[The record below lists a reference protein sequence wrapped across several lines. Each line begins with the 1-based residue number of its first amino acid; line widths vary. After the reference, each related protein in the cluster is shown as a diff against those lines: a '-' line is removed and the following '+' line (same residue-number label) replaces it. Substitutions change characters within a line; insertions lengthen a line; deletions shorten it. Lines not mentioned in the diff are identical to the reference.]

1 MVILMSVILE
11 EEEGMIM
18 IMEEDGM
25 IIMREADN
33 EMEADKKRSKR

>member
-1 MVILMSVILE
+1 MSVILE

-33 EMEADKKRSKR
+33 EVEADKKEVNDKEDI

>member
-1 MVILMSVILE
+1 MSVILE

-33 EMEADKKRSKR
+33 EVEADKKKSKR